1 MLGFYTKNGRGER
14 LETGEFLC
22 VMVLSGT
29 FIRNGQVLSAGQG
42 ALWSVNEGETLSA
55 YPSEGLILT
64 FSERA
69 LLRAFAEG
77 GVRPDGS
84 VFFMESAEWTSL
96 AGLFFGSL
104 GEMNHV
110 GRSLAFV
117 SLILSYAREE
127 LATAERAGESYIR
140 FAEEYI
146 REHLS
151 ESIQVDAIAEELGIS
166 RGYLRNVFFAA
177 NGMSPREYLTEER
190 LRAAKVY
197 LKEGTY
203 SVAETARLVGY
214 EDALQFSRIFKKHT
228 GLSPS
233 AFSKENGASV
243 SRLPAPTQPAP
254 KETVTEARNER
265 PTRREK
271 DPVWL
276 F

>member
-1 MLGFYTKNGRGER
+1 MLGFYTKNGRGDRME
-14 LETGEFLC
+14 LGEFLC
-22 VMVLSGT
+22 VIVLSGT
-29 FIRNGQVLSAGQG
+29 FVRNGQVLSAGQG
-42 ALWSVNEGETLSA
+42 ALWSVNEGEEISE
-55 YPSEGLILT
+55 YPSEGIVLS
-64 FSERA
+64 FSERT
-69 LLRAFAEG
+69 LLRAFAESG
-77 GVRPDGS
+77 IRPDGS
-84 VFFMESAEWTSL
+84 AFLMESPEWASPAE
-96 AGLFFGSL
+96 LFFGSL
-104 GEMNHV
+104 RNMDHT
-110 GRSLAFV
+110 GRSLAFL
-117 SLILSYAREE
+117 SLILSYTQEE
-127 LATAERAGESYIR
+127 TLSRRAGESYIR

-177 NGMSPREYLTEER
+177 HGMSPREYLTEER

-233 AFSKENGASV
+233 AFTKENGASV
-243 SRLPAPTQPAP
+243 SRTPAPAQPAP
-254 KETVTEARNER
+254 KATVAETRTER
-265 PTRREK
+265 PARREK